1 MCIHA
6 GAWFSFCLSARVLN
20 SNLNLSS
27 NSFDLRGKR
36 KEERN
41 QKKKR
46 GKQPNT
52 LTNPTRSGPHQL
64 SPKSSLH
71 PKPAQQP
78 SWPAQPFP
86 PLSLPRTNQHPLTA
100 QLPLLLSASANAT
113 AQLSLCAHSRP
124 HHALAPQ
131 TD

>member
-1 MCIHA
+1 M
-6 GAWFSFCLSARVLN
+6 
-20 SNLNLSS
+20 
-27 NSFDLRGKR
+27 
-36 KEERN
+36 E
-41 QKKKR
+41 KKR
-46 GKQPNT
+46 GDKPEKKRRKQPNT

-64 SPKSSLH
+64 SPKPSLR
-71 PKPAQQP
+71 PKLAQQP